1 MVLGAFASFSAP
13 ARRLRPEV
21 AALAI
26 AAVAALGVS
35 VLDVGSRAHASVAL
49 DRAGAVRAARA
60 QGVRGEVEVLQLEAD
75 ASGAA
80 KLWRVETSAGDRAVV
95 DAATGDLVEIS
106 FLPR

>member
-13 ARRLRPEV
+13 ARRFRPEV

-26 AAVAALGVS
+26 AAVAAVGVS
-35 VLDVGSRAHASVAL
+35 VFDVGSRAQASATL
-49 DRAGAVRAARA
+49 DRGGAVRAARA
-60 QGVRGEVEVLQLEAD
+60 QGLRGEVEVLQLEAD

-80 KLWRVETSAGDRAVV
+80 KQWRVGTSRGDVAIV

-106 FLPR
+106 FMPR